1 MDNPGH
7 RAVVSETGNFDA
19 ELRTLSYAM
28 INSFVA
34 QHAIISEALAMRP
47 AKMIVY
53 LTIIASTVQKAMRV
67 PAPSDEFRAGAKIPP
82 EKFGHISRRAL
93 AAATGLPNE
102 NVRRIVNELIDEGLV
117 TVGSSRGVR
126 NTGGNLQNARI
137 LDALHQLFA
146 EHLRTSQIFL
156 DTDAIEVCR

>member
-1 MDNPGH
+1 MDKPGH

-28 INSFVA
+28 INCFVA

-47 AKMIVY
+47 AKLIVY
-53 LTIIASTVQKAMRV
+53 LTIIASTVQKVMRA
-67 PAPSDEFRAGAKIPP
+67 PHPSDAFRAGVKMPSD
-82 EKFGHISRRAL
+82 KLGYISRRAL

-102 NVRRIVNELIDEGLV
+102 NVRRIVVELIDEGLV
-117 TVGSSRGVR
+117 TVGPSRGVR
-126 NTGGNLQNARI
+126 NTGGNLQNPRI
-137 LDALHQLFA
+137 LEALHRLFA

-156 DTDAIEVCR
+156 DADAIAMDR

>member
-1 MDNPGH
+1 MNNPRL

-53 LTIIASTVQKAMRV
+53 LTIIASTVQKVMRA
-67 PAPSDEFRAGAKIPP
+67 PTPSDEFRMGAKISP
-82 EKFGHISRRAL
+82 ERFGLISRRAI

-102 NVRRIVNELIDEGLV
+102 NVRRIVNELIAEGLV
-117 TVGSSRGVR
+117 TVGTSGGVR
-126 NTGGNLQNARI
+126 NTGGNFQNPRI
-137 LDALHQLFA
+137 VEALKHLFG

-156 DTDAIEVCR
+156 DANAIEVCR

>member
-1 MDNPGH
+1 METQGH
-7 RAVVSETGNFDA
+7 RAVVNDTGKFDS

-53 LTIIASTVQKAMRV
+53 LTIIASTVQKVMRA
-67 PAPSDEFRAGAKIPP
+67 PTPSDEFRMGAKIAP
-82 EKFGHISRRAL
+82 ERFGHISRRAI

-102 NVRRIVNELIDEGLV
+102 NVRRIVIELIDEGLV
-117 TVGSSRGVR
+117 TVGPSRGVR
-126 NTGGNLQNARI
+126 NTGGNLQNPRI
-137 LDALHQLFA
+137 LEALHQLFA

-156 DTDAIEVCR
+156 DADAIEVCR

>member
-1 MDNPGH
+1 MDTQGH
-7 RAVVSETGNFDA
+7 RAVVNDTGNFDS

-34 QHAIISEALAMRP
+34 QHAIISDALAMRP

-53 LTIIASTVQKAMRV
+53 LTIIASTVQKVMRA
-67 PAPSDEFRAGAKIPP
+67 PTPSDEFRMGAKIAP
-82 EKFGHISRRAL
+82 ERFGHISRRAI

-102 NVRRIVNELIDEGLV
+102 NVRRIVIELIDEGLV
-117 TVGSSRGVR
+117 TVGPSGGVR
-126 NTGGNLQNARI
+126 NTGGNFQNPRI
-137 LDALHQLFA
+137 LAALHLLFA

-156 DTDAIEVCR
+156 DANAMDVVR

>member
-1 MDNPGH
+1 MDNPGQ
-7 RAVVSETGNFDA
+7 RVVVSETGNFDA

-53 LTIIASTVQKAMRV
+53 LTIIASTVQKVMR
-67 PAPSDEFRAGAKIPP
+67 APNPSEAFRAGAKMPSDRL
-82 EKFGHISRRAL
+82 GYISRRAL

-102 NVRRIVNELIDEGLV
+102 NVRRIVIELIDEGLV
-117 TVGSSRGVR
+117 MIGPSRGVR
-126 NTGGNLQNARI
+126 NTGGNFQNPRI
-137 LDALHQLFA
+137 LAALRQLFA

-156 DTDAIEVCR
+156 DADAIAVCR

>member
-7 RAVVSETGNFDA
+7 RTLVSETGNFDA

-47 AKMIVY
+47 AKMIIY
-53 LTIIASTVQKAMRV
+53 LTIIASTVQKVMRA
-67 PAPSDEFRAGAKIPP
+67 PMPSDAFRMGAKIAP
-82 EKFGHISRRAL
+82 ERFGYISRRAI

-102 NVRRIVNELIDEGLV
+102 NVRRIVIELIDEGLV
-117 TVGSSRGVR
+117 TVGPSGGVR
-126 NTGGNLQNARI
+126 NTGGNLQNPRI
-137 LDALHQLFA
+137 LAGLHQLFA

-156 DTDAIEVCR
+156 DADAIAIDR

>member
-1 MDNPGH
+1 MDSSGQ
-7 RAVVSETGNFDA
+7 RALVRETGKFDT

-53 LTIIASTVQKAMRV
+53 LTVIASTVQKVMRA
-67 PAPSDEFRAGAKIPP
+67 PTPSDEFRMGARIAP
-82 EKFGHISRRAL
+82 ERFGYISRRAI

-102 NVRRIVNELIDEGLV
+102 NVRRIVIELINEGLV
-117 TVGSSRGVR
+117 TAGPSGGVR
-126 NTGGNLQNARI
+126 NTGGNLQNRRM
-137 LDALHQLFA
+137 LEALHHLFA
-146 EHLRTSQIFL
+146 EHLRTIQIFL
-156 DTDAIEVCR
+156 DADAIAIDR